1 LHYLHYLH
9 LVNETIGF
17 STEYKERETDPL
29 ERLANLKVEII
40 DVKKEL
46 EEYSDKVNIHSN
58 SVYS

>member
-1 LHYLHYLH
+1 M
-9 LVNETIGF
+9 NETIGF